1 MRTLTAILCALI
13 FISPVSG
20 QKTKLSLNLNQGE
33 SYKQISHSKVTINQD
48 VYGMKMD
55 IVLDMDASMSFLVK
69 AVSDEGYDL
78 EVTYDWMKMKMELP
92 QTTMDFSSEKNDEN
106 DLFSSILGEMK
117 GQVLKMKMSRL
128 GRVTDIEDVE
138 GKWDAIIDGFDQ
150 FSEQEREQVKT
161 QLMNS
166 YGGKAIS
173 GSIESYTAIFP
184 DKKKVKKGAEWTI
197 ETKTD
202 AGMPFSA
209 SNTYTLESIESDFVI
224 LSCVSS
230 VKSSEPDKYIETNG
244 MMLKYNLAG
253 ESTSTL
259 KVDKESGWIREAKI
273 EQSIKGTSRIQAN
286 EQIPDGMSIPMTIV
300 SATEISSE

>member
-1 MRTLTAILCALI
+1 MRTLTSILCALI
-13 FISPVSG
+13 FLSSVSG
-20 QKTKLSLNLNQGE
+20 QKTKLSLNLDQGE

-55 IVLDMDASMSFLVK
+55 IVLDMDASMTFLVK
-69 AVSDEGYDL
+69 AASEEGYDM

-92 QTTMDFSSEKNDEN
+92 QTSMDFSSEKNDEN

-117 GQVLKMKMSRL
+117 GQTLNMKMNRL
-128 GRVTDIEDVE
+128 GRVTEIEDVE
-138 GKWDAIIDGFDQ
+138 GKWDAIIDSFDQ
-150 FSEQEREQVKT
+150 FPEQEREQVKS

-184 DKKKVKKGAEWTI
+184 DKKKLKKGDEWTI
-197 ETKTD
+197 ETNTD

-209 SNTYTLESIESDFVI
+209 SNTYTLESIEADLVI
-224 LSCVSS
+224 LSCESV
-230 VKSSEPDKYIETNG
+230 VKSSDPDKYIETSG
-244 MMLKYNLAG
+244 MMMKYDLAG
-253 ESTSTL
+253 ASTSTL

-273 EQSIKGTSRIQAN
+273 EQTIKGTSRIQAN
-286 EQIPDGMSIPMTIV
+286 DQIPDGMSIPMTI
-300 SATEISSE
+300 SSNTEISSE